1 MEKVD
6 FLTKKI
12 ETTTPI
18 PFDQARSRAS
28 KKVGVVVSI
37 APYAETYASQG
48 AENGHFPI
56 QKKQKGG
63 EGGRLEVEVEL
74 SWVPPQ
80 VRAQG
85 YQAPVGVVASLGVT
99 MVM

>member
-1 MEKVD
+1 MYPK
-6 FLTKKI
+6 L
-12 ETTTPI
+12 
-18 PFDQARSRAS
+18 Q
-28 KKVGVVVSI
+28 
-37 APYAETYASQG
+37 
-48 AENGHFPI
+48 
-56 QKKQKGG
+56 KQKGG

-99 MVM
+99 VVM

>member
-1 MEKVD
+1 MYGSDAELRMIPHPDERAGGRKNRRVEK
-6 FLTKKI
+6 
-12 ETTTPI
+12 
-18 PFDQARSRAS
+18 
-28 KKVGVVVSI
+28 
-37 APYAETYASQG
+37 
-48 AENGHFPI
+48 
-56 QKKQKGG
+56 
-63 EGGRLEVEVEL
+63 GGRLEVEVEL

>member
-1 MEKVD
+1 MHVCIVENQQAGGGV
-6 FLTKKI
+6 
-12 ETTTPI
+12 
-18 PFDQARSRAS
+18 FDARPSDLGIRDC
-28 KKVGVVVSI
+28 
-37 APYAETYASQG
+37 PTR
-48 AENGHFPI
+48 
-56 QKKQKGG
+56 G

-99 MVM
+99 VVM